1 MCYSLTWTRLA
12 HVCRLF
18 TLIAVFFKPISCRGP
33 LAAKV
38 LWRSPWNWQQGG
50 WETNLANPPMRR
62 LEMFFPTKSFPK
74 VGLLQLKD
82 SMCVLWQHLVVRKYS
97 AKKWHIYLSG
107 RSLCS
112 WLYCPFSF
120 ICGGKKWTDYGWI
133 WRLWLILQKSCDFGI
148 PLQIAHL
155 LTSLANSICESPPL
169 ISPCFL
175 MSHLFLYQIPA
186 GMSGLKSPRPNYIYL
201 LSYCG

>member
-18 TLIAVFFKPISCRGP
+18 TLIAVFFKPIGCRGP

-38 LWRSPWNWQQGG
+38 LWLCPWNWQQGG

-74 VGLLQLKD
+74 VGLLRLKD
-82 SMCVLWQHLVVRKYS
+82 PMCVLWQHLVVRKCS

-112 WLYCPFSF
+112 WMNLKTMTHPAEIMWLRHPFAN
-120 ICGGKKWTDYGWI
+120 C
-133 WRLWLILQKSCDFGI
+133 KSI
-148 PLQIAHL
+148 
-155 LTSLANSICESPPL
+155 NL
-169 ISPCFL
+169 ISEF
-175 MSHLFLYQIPA
+175 HLWKPTI
-186 GMSGLKSPRPNYIYL
+186 N
-201 LSYCG
+201 

>member
-18 TLIAVFFKPISCRGP
+18 TLIAVFFKPIGCRGP

-38 LWRSPWNWQQGG
+38 LWLSPWNWQQGG

-82 SMCVLWQHLVVRKYS
+82 PMCVLWQHLVVRKYS
-97 AKKWHIYLSG
+97 AKKWCIYLSG

-120 ICGGKKWTDYGWI
+120 ICVGEKMNW
-133 WRLWLILQKSCDFGI
+133 LWMNLKTMIHPAEIMWLRHPFANCKSI
-148 PLQIAHL
+148 
-155 LTSLANSICESPPL
+155 NL
-169 ISPCFL
+169 ISKF
-175 MSHLFLYQIPA
+175 HLWKPTI
-186 GMSGLKSPRPNYIYL
+186 N
-201 LSYCG
+201 